1 MIEIHELGHLFRNPG
16 ATYRP
21 QPFWFLNHDYKPE
34 LLRLQLQEMS
44 EKGVGGVV
52 LHSRHGK
59 NEEYFSEAYF
69 DMLEICI
76 EECIKL
82 GIQTWLYDEDNWP
95 SGTFGGKLTQQF
107 PEYRMRYLRVEEKRF
122 SSADG
127 QKECLVDFS
136 LEDNNSLI
144 SILAYRIQRDDGETV
159 ILQDNPHDLTSLY
172 GGSWQPEQDGD
183 FVILAFWECEVAEK
197 VTFARGYYLDT
208 MNPEAVNKFIELGYE
223 PFDRLSAHFG
233 TNIQGVFTD
242 EPGLMIH
249 DGFFG
254 VEAIKT
260 TVEHLDR
267 NLPGVILAWTRNLPE
282 RFEQHCGYSLTS
294 NLGSLLYQVEETS
307 HKVRED
313 YYAALTYWYI
323 DAYHRG
329 LHSWCEARGLA
340 YIGHTLEEPIWG
352 QARSQGNQT
361 QVLREFDYPG
371 VDYLQVGIGTKEN
384 PYRIL
389 SVKCASSVAHLEGKE
404 RVICE
409 AFGASDHGYSMRQ
422 RRLDANFMAFLGV
435 NLFIP
440 HAFYYSFEG
449 YRKTDFPQT
458 EFYHAPHW
466 EHYQAFAD
474 YIARLSLMGSIGHH
488 NAHILL
494 VSPVHT
500 VYQEMFENG
509 RAELRPASDVLH
521 AFLSDRLIRN
531 QLDYDYVDDSQI
543 QDSLVAQGNLT
554 FAKSK
559 EKYRAV
565 ILPRMK
571 VMSVKSAA
579 KLNEFVQ
586 EGGVLVAIGELPS
599 HSLSQTNDPELEKY
613 LKPLFPQLGGVEW
626 YEYGK
631 GKTLLL
637 SEPEVTVDD
646 AKYLCEQLSQLPGI
660 DQVSRH
666 WYIPETEK
674 ERVIV
679 TCRLI
684 EGELYFWLMN
694 WSEEAAEIQC
704 LIKPMERVEE
714 WKLENGEHVL
724 LTQGESNEFRLV
736 PGELRIVR
744 IVESVSVT
752 QNAPQGSYFLER
764 TIDLSASWEFKLED
778 PNVKI
783 LDRWEVIFN
792 DRESRMNAVMPGQ
805 TNSYRTRIVMD
816 ASVIGKEIRLVTDD
830 IDQYVPSHIG
840 FLSRRR
846 SVEIYI
852 NGHRLPA
859 LESAGWQDHFF
870 KSVNLTPYVHAGENV
885 IELLTISLL
894 EPMVRVAS
902 PSFLIGE
909 FALNDEGVLIA
920 IPQPITGYWSEQG
933 YPHLSGKANYMQN
946 FMMSDIGVDKD
957 AQHIELELEDVR
969 ESASVLINGQ
979 FVGTR
984 LWPPYRWDITK
995 SVRPGINEVRIQVA
1009 NTLANLYGKEVLPS
1023 GLSGKGLIHVKWLP
1037 LVDSDK

>member
-1 MIEIHELGHLFRNPG
+1 MIDTQELGNLFQNPG
-16 ATYRP
+16 ITYRP
-21 QPFWFLNHDYKPE
+21 QPFWFLNHDYNPE
-34 LLRLQLQEMS
+34 MLRWQLQEMH
-44 EKGVGGVV
+44 EKGIGGVV

-59 NEEYFSEAYF
+59 TEEYFSEAYF

-76 EECIKL
+76 EECSRL
-82 GIQTWLYDEDNWP
+82 GMQTWLYDEDNWP

-107 PEYRMRYLRVEEKRF
+107 PEYRMRYLRVEEKRY
-122 SSADG
+122 SPTDG
-127 QKECLVDFS
+127 QRECLIDFA
-136 LEDNNSLI
+136 LEDHHSLI
-144 SILAYRIQRDDGETV
+144 SILAYRIKQNDGATV
-159 ILQDNPHDLTSLY
+159 VLQDKPHDLTHLY
-172 GGSWQPEQDGD
+172 GRSWQPEEDGD

-208 MNPEAVNKFIELGYE
+208 MNPEAVNKFIELGYA

-249 DGFFG
+249 DGFSG
-254 VEAIKT
+254 VEAMKT
-260 TVEHLDR
+260 SVDHLEES
-267 NLPGVILAWTRNLPE
+267 LPGVILAWTRNLPE
-282 RFEQHCGYSLTS
+282 RFEQHCGYSLLS
-294 NLGSLLYQVEETS
+294 HLGSLLFQVEDTS

-313 YYAALTYWYI
+313 YYAALTHWYI

-329 LHSWCEARGLA
+329 LSSWCEARGLA

-371 VDYLQVGIGTKEN
+371 VDYLQAGIGTKEN

-389 SVKCASSVAHLEGKE
+389 SVKCASSVAHIEGKN

-440 HAFYYSFEG
+440 HAFYFSFEG

-466 EHYQAFAD
+466 DHYKAFAD
-474 YIARLSLMGSIGHH
+474 YIARLSFMGSIGHH
-488 NAHILL
+488 NARILL
-494 VSPVHT
+494 LSPVHT
-500 VYQEMFENG
+500 VYQEMFDNG
-509 RAELRPASDVLH
+509 RAELKPASDVLH
-521 AFLSDRLIRN
+521 ALLSDRLIRN
-531 QLDYDYVDDSQI
+531 QLDYDYADDSQI
-543 QDSLVAQGNLT
+543 QSSFAEQGHLT
-554 FAKSK
+554 FTKSQ

-571 VMSVKSAA
+571 VMSVASAA
-579 KLNEFVQ
+579 KLNKFVDQ
-586 EGGVLVAIGELPS
+586 GGLLIAIGEVPS
-599 HSLSQTNDPELEKY
+599 DSFNQTDDPELNKY
-613 LKPLFPQLGGVEW
+613 LNPLFPQSGEEEW
-626 YEYGK
+626 HVYGQ

-637 SEPEVTVDD
+637 SEPKVTADD
-646 AKYLCEQLSQLPGI
+646 ARYLCEQLRQFPGV
-660 DQVSRH
+660 DQVTER
-666 WYIPETEK
+666 WFIPETEK

-679 TCRLI
+679 TCRWV
-684 EGELYFWLMN
+684 EGEQYFWMMN
-694 WSEEAAEIQC
+694 WSEETAEIQC
-704 LIKPMERVEE
+704 LTQPMERVEE
-714 WKLENGEHVL
+714 WKLENGERIL
-724 LTQGESNEFRLV
+724 LTQRESNEFRLV

-744 IVESVSVT
+744 IVNSD
-752 QNAPQGSYFLER
+752 PGKMLEGLYSLEK
-764 TIDLSASWEFKLED
+764 TILLPSSWGFKLED
-778 PNVKI
+778 PNVKV
-783 LDRWEVIFN
+783 LDRWEVTFN

-805 TNSYRTRIVMD
+805 TNTYRTRLMID
-816 ASVIGKEIRLVTDD
+816 ASAIGKEIRLVTDD

-859 LESAGWQDHFF
+859 LETAGWQDPFF
-870 KSVNLTPYVHAGENV
+870 KSVNLTPYVHAGENL

-894 EPMVRVAS
+894 EPMIRVAS
-902 PSFLIGE
+902 PLFLIGD
-909 FALNDEGVLIA
+909 FALNEEGVLIA
-920 IPQPITGYWSEQG
+920 SPQPITGYWSEQG
-933 YPHLSGKANYMQN
+933 YPHLSGRAVYMQN
-946 FMMSDIGVDKD
+946 FMMSDIRVDE
-957 AQHIELELEDVR
+957 AQQQIELELEDVR

-979 FVGTR
+979 FVGTC

-995 SVRPGINEVRIQVA
+995 AMRPGLNEIRIQVA

-1023 GLSGKGLIHVKWLP
+1023 GLSGGGWINIKTLTNG
-1037 LVDSDK
+1037 DSREE

>member
-1 MIEIHELGHLFRNPG
+1 MIDTQGLENLFQNPSM
-16 ATYRP
+16 TYRP

-34 LLRLQLQEMS
+34 LLRSQLQEMS

-59 NEEYFSEAYF
+59 TEEYFSDAYF
-69 DMLEICI
+69 DMLETCI

-82 GIQTWLYDEDNWP
+82 GMQTWLYDEDNWP

-107 PEYRMRYLRVEEKRF
+107 PEYRMRYLRVEEKRY

-127 QKECLVDFS
+127 QQECLIDFA
-136 LEDNNSLI
+136 LEDGHSLI
-144 SILAYRIQRDDGETV
+144 SILAYRIKQQDGDTV
-159 ILQDNPHDLTSLY
+159 ILQDNPQDLTPLY
-172 GGSWQPEQDGD
+172 DGSWQPKEEGD
-183 FVILAFWECEVAEK
+183 FVILVFWECEVAEK

-208 MNPEAVNKFIELGYE
+208 MNPEAVNKFIELGYG

-233 TNIQGVFTD
+233 KNIQGVFTD

-249 DGFFG
+249 DGFGG

-260 TVEHLDR
+260 SVEHLDR
-267 NLPGVILAWTRNLPE
+267 NLPGMILAWTRNLPE

-371 VDYLQVGIGTKEN
+371 VDYLQAGIGTKEN

-466 EHYQAFAD
+466 EHYHVFAD
-474 YIARLSLMGSIGHH
+474 YIARLSLMGSLGHH

-494 VSPVHT
+494 LSPVHT

-509 RAELRPASDVLH
+509 MAELAPTSDVLH
-521 AFLSDRLIRN
+521 ALLSDRLIRN
-531 QLDYDYVDDSQI
+531 QLDYDYLDDSQLTE
-543 QDSLVAQGNLT
+543 SLVAQGNLT
-554 FAKSK
+554 FAKSR
-559 EKYRAV
+559 ERYRAV
-565 ILPRMK
+565 ILPGMK
-571 VMSVKSAA
+571 VMSVASAA

-586 EGGVLVAIGELPS
+586 GGGLLVAIGEVPS
-599 HSLSQTNDPELEKY
+599 HSFNQADDPVLKEY
-613 LKPLFPQLGGVEW
+613 LKPLFPHSGGLEW
-626 YEYGK
+626 HEYGQ
-631 GKTLLL
+631 GKTLFL
-637 SEPEVTVDD
+637 SELKVTADD
-646 AKYLCEQLSQLPGI
+646 ARYLCEQLSLFPGV
-660 DQVSRH
+660 DQFASR
-666 WYIPETEK
+666 WFIPEAEK

-679 TCRLI
+679 SCRLI
-684 EGELYFWLMN
+684 EEKLYYWVMN
-694 WSEEAAEIQC
+694 WSEVSAEIQC
-704 LIKPMERVEE
+704 LVKPLERVEE
-714 WKLENGEHVL
+714 WKLENGERIL
-724 LTQGESNEFRLV
+724 LAQRESNEFRLE
-736 PGELRIVR
+736 PGELRIVSV
-744 IVESVSVT
+744 VESDSQKV
-752 QNAPQGSYFLER
+752 LEPFYSIEK
-764 TIDLSASWEFKLED
+764 TIELPAAWEFELED

-805 TNSYRTRIVMD
+805 TNTYRTRIMIN
-816 ASVIGKEIRLVTDD
+816 ASAVGKEMSLVTDD

-859 LESAGWQDHFF
+859 LEPAGWQDHFY
-870 KSVNLTPYVHAGENV
+870 KSVNLTPYVHSGENV

-894 EPMVRVAS
+894 EPMIRVAS
-902 PSFLIGE
+902 PLFLIGD
-909 FALNDEGVLIA
+909 FALNEEGVVISSH
-920 IPQPITGYWSEQG
+920 QPITGYWSEQG
-933 YPHLSGKANYMQN
+933 YPHLSGKADYMQS
-946 FMMSDIGVDKD
+946 FMMSDIKVDE
-957 AQHIELELEDVR
+957 AQQFELELENVR

-995 SVRPGINEVRIQVA
+995 ALRPGSNEIRIQVA

-1023 GLSGKGLIHVKWLP
+1023 GLSGKGWIHVKTLT
-1037 LVDSDK
+1037 VK